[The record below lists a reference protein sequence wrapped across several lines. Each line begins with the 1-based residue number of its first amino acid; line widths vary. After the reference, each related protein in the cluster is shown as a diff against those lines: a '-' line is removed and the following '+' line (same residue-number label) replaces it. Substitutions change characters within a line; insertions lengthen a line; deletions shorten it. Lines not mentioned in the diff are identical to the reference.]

1 MSRRAPAAIR
11 HRLEYGA
18 FRLVSDT
25 CNAVPERLADRAG
38 ASLGWLAARLGR
50 PRWDVVTAQLAA
62 AFPDASE
69 SWRREVARRCYA
81 HLGAEAVAMF
91 RLARLGPKE
100 MRARTRVSGLELLE
114 RPLREGRG
122 VMVVTGHLG
131 NWEVGAAAVT
141 ARGLPVDVVAAR
153 QRNPLFDARLT
164 RAREGLGLT
173 VIPRDEARPRVL
185 ASLRA
190 GRIVGILGDQ
200 DARRAGIFV
209 DFFGRPAATARGPA
223 LLAVRAGA
231 VLTTLFALRLPGSP
245 PRYDVRIEE
254 VDAPQVGVVDAPR
267 VGAPAGEAAAP
278 TRTATEVDP
287 PPPRAA
293 GLATHVAAL
302 TQAFT
307 SRLEARVREHPEQY
321 FWHHRRWKTAPPAAA
336 PEEPSPDARELSA
349 ARRVY

>member
-1 MSRRAPAAIR
+1 MSRRAPAAVR

-25 CNAVPERLADRAG
+25 CNAAPERLADRAG
-38 ASLGWLAARLGR
+38 AALGWLAARLGR
-50 PRWDVVTAQLAA
+50 PRWEVVTAQLAA
-62 AFPDASE
+62 AFPEASE
-69 SWRREVARRCYA
+69 PWRREVARRCYA

-131 NWEVGAAAVT
+131 NWEVGAAAVS

-223 LLAVRAGA
+223 LLTLRAGA

-254 VDAPQVGVVDAPR
+254 VDVSQ
-267 VGAPAGEAAAP
+267 VGAPAKEAAAP
-278 TRTATEVDP
+278 
-287 PPPRAA
+287 PRAA
-293 GLATHVAAL
+293 TAAAPPLPRAARLATHVAAL

-307 SRLEARVREHPEQY
+307 SRLEARVRDHPEQY

-336 PEEPSPDARELSA
+336 PEEPSQGAGELFA

>member
-18 FRLVSDT
+18 FRLISDT

-69 SWRREVARRCYA
+69 AWRREVARRCYA

-223 LLAVRAGA
+223 LLALRADA

-254 VDAPQVGVVDAPR
+254 VDVSQVGAVDPPR
-267 VGAPAGEAAAP
+267 AA
-278 TRTATEVDP
+278 TTVDP